1 TYPGGC
7 IMSAT
12 SLPLSSNLASD
23 TTVPLGRLLWAY
35 YVEAK
40 YEFVRMLRTPAF
52 SIPFL
57 TLPVL
62 LLLLFGV
69 LLFGSA
75 IRGNQDAGKFLFTG
89 FSILGMMGPGMFG
102 FGMGVA
108 IEREQG
114 LLKLKRALPMP
125 PAAYLLAKMFMSM
138 LCGVIVMATMV
149 AAGLTLVH
157 ISLSFVQVLKV
168 VTACIIGTLPF
179 SAIGLFIGVW
189 TTGRSASAFVNL
201 TYQIMMH
208 LSGLFYPLPK
218 FMQTIAPMWPTYHLQ
233 QLVMNILGAP
243 SRGSTM
249 GHVAALTGVTVV
261 LTLLALR
268 RLKRNG

>member
-1 TYPGGC
+1 
-7 IMSAT
+7 MSAT
-12 SLPLSSNLASD
+12 SLPLSTNLTSD
-23 TTVPLGRLLWAY
+23 SMVSSGRLLRAY
-35 YVEAK
+35 LVEAK

-52 SIPFL
+52 SMPFL
-57 TLPVL
+57 GLPVL

-69 LLFGSA
+69 VLFGSA
-75 IRGNQDAGKFLFTG
+75 IRSNQDAGKFLFTA
-89 FSILGMMGPGMFG
+89 FAILGMMGPGMFG

-125 PAAYLLAKMFMSM
+125 PAAYLLAKMLMSM
-138 LCGVIVMATMV
+138 LFGMIVMATMV
-149 AAGLTLVH
+149 AAGLTLVNL
-157 ISLSFVQVLKV
+157 SLSFAQVLKV
-168 VTACIIGTLPF
+168 AVACIIGTLPF

-189 TTGRSASAFVNL
+189 TTGRSAPAFVNL
-201 TYQIMMH
+201 VYQVMMH

-218 FMQTIAPMWPTYHLQ
+218 FMQNIAPIWPTYHLQ
-233 QLVMNILGAP
+233 QLVMNTLGAP
-243 SRGSTM
+243 SRGSTI
-249 GHVAALTGVTVV
+249 GHAAALTGVTLV

>member
-1 TYPGGC
+1 
-7 IMSAT
+7 MSAT
-12 SLPLSSNLASD
+12 SLPLSTKLTGSCVV
-23 TTVPLGRLLWAY
+23 TGGRLLRAY
-35 YVEAK
+35 FVESK

-57 TLPVL
+57 SIPVL

-75 IRGNQDAGKFLFTG
+75 ISKDPDAGKFLFTS
-89 FSILGMMGPGMFG
+89 FSVLGVIGPGMFG

-108 IEREQG
+108 VERDQG

-138 LCGVIVMATMV
+138 LFGVIIMATML
-149 AAGLTLVH
+149 AAGLTLMH
-157 ISLSFVQVLKV
+157 LNLGLGQVLKV
-168 VTACIIGTLPF
+168 VLVCIIGTLPF
-179 SAIGLFIGVW
+179 SAIGLFLGVW
-189 TTGRSASAFVNL
+189 TTARTAPAFVNL
-201 TYQIMMH
+201 AYQLMMH

-218 FMQTIAPMWPTYHLQ
+218 FMQTIAPVWPTYHLQ
-233 QLVMNILGAP
+233 QLVMSTLGAP
-243 SRGSTM
+243 NRGSTF
-249 GHVAALTGVTVV
+249 GHVTVLAGVTVV
-261 LTLLALR
+261 LGALALR